1 MFNAEIIDEVC
12 LVLESSYDLFS
23 KAKSESLKTS
33 SGFHIVRYSIA
44 IARLI
49 TALANDEV
57 SPINLSI
64 PELMKP
70 ENEERKNRFSDTCW
84 LIAKM
89 FKLATVVQDKQKRNE
104 ILLLLN
110 RAENVY
116 LDLALSTI
124 IGEEI
129 DYSQIDK
136 ELTKIKEE
144 LQEVV
149 KVS

>member
-1 MFNAEIIDEVC
+1 MFSPEIIDEVC

-23 KAKSESLKTS
+23 KAKSVSLKTA

-44 IARLI
+44 IARLL
-49 TALANDEV
+49 TALANDEIP
-57 SPINLSI
+57 PINLPMS
-64 PELMKP
+64 ELMKP
-70 ENEERKNRFSDTCW
+70 ESEERKNRFSDACW
-84 LIAKM
+84 LVAKM
-89 FKLATVVQDKQKRNE
+89 FKLATIVQDKQKRNE

-129 DYSQIDK
+129 GYDQIDK

-144 LQEVV
+144 LQQIV